1 MAGIYIHI
9 PYCKQACYYCDF
21 HFSTSQR
28 TLPAMVEAICKEL
41 NLQKDYLPGKPSL
54 QSIYFGGGTPS
65 LLPPHHIEQI
75 LNTVYRLYRVEADA
89 EITLEANPD
98 DLSAG
103 KLRTFYQLGINRL
116 SIGIQSF
123 QNDILQKLH
132 RAHSAK
138 QAIDAVRQAQEVGFR
153 RISIDLIYGIPG
165 VSTARWLDDIEQA
178 LALNVGHVSAYC
190 LTIEEKTVFGRWYQ
204 KGKLSP
210 PDDAV
215 AAEQMALLIEQLQ
228 KAGFIHYEISN
239 FALPGHFARHNSS
252 YWKQLPYL
260 GVGPA
265 AHSYDGKSR
274 QANIANN
281 ALYIKSIEAGKVPA
295 QREELSPQDHANELL
310 LTGLRT
316 IWGCSLPELRQH
328 LTGKQWDDL
337 LKEIRRYCAEGYLQL
352 ENDTLRLTQKG
363 KFIADSILESLF
375 IVE

>member
-28 TLPAMVEAICKEL
+28 TLPAMIDAICQEL

-65 LLPPHHIEQI
+65 LLSPLHLERI
-75 LNTVYRLYRVEADA
+75 LNTIYKLHHVETDA
-89 EITLEANPD
+89 EVTLEANPD
-98 DLSAG
+98 DLSLE
-103 KLRTFYQLGINRL
+103 KLQSFYQLGINRL

-123 QNDILQKLH
+123 QDDVLRQLH

-138 QAIDAVRQAQEVGFR
+138 QAIEAVRQAQAVGFR
-153 RISIDLIYGIPG
+153 HISIDLIYGIPG
-165 VSTARWLDDIEQA
+165 VSHNRWLKDIEQA
-178 LALNVGHVSAYC
+178 LALQVGHISAYC

-204 KGKLSP
+204 KGKLTP
-210 PDDAV
+210 TDDAV
-215 AAEQMALLIEQLQ
+215 AAAQMALLIERLEA
-228 KAGFIHYEISN
+228 AGFVHYEISN
-239 FALPGHFARHNSS
+239 FALPGQFARHNSS

-265 AHSYDGKSR
+265 AHSYDGHSR

-281 ALYIKSIEAGKVPA
+281 ALYIKSIAAGKVPA
-295 QREELSPQDHANELL
+295 QGEVLSPQDHANELL

-316 IWGCSLPELRQH
+316 IWGCSLSRIRQY
-328 LTGKQWDDL
+328 LTPRQWDGL
-337 LKEIRRYCAEGYLQL
+337 QQEIARYVAEGYLQL
-352 ENDTLRLTQKG
+352 ENDTLRLTKKG
-363 KFIADSILESLF
+363 KFIADSILEALF
-375 IVE
+375 VVD